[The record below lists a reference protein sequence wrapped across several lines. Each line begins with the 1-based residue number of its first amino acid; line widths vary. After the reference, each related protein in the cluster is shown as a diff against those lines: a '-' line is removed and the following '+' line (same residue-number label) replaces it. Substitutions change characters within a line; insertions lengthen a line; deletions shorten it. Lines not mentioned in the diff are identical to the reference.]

1 MIVATDELIESSLQ
15 QALSVIPR
23 PVTIDAFLEWY
34 PENSEFRYEL
44 RRGVIIQMPKPKG
57 KHSEISGELAFN
69 FGIMI
74 RQENLPYFIPK
85 ECVVKTPE
93 DTGYE
98 PDVVVLNRDL
108 IGSEPRWERAS
119 TVENSE
125 SIKLIVEVVSSNWR
139 DDYLTKFADYEAI
152 GIQEYWILDCAGLGG
167 RRFIGVPKQP
177 TLTVCCL
184 VEGEYELRLFRG
196 EETIVSSTF
205 PNLSLTAN
213 QVMSLV
219 E

>member
-1 MIVATDELIESSLQ
+1 MTVVTDELTESSTR
-15 QALSVIPR
+15 QALSVIPK

-34 PENSEFRYEL
+34 PEKSKFRYEL
-44 RRGVIIQMPKPKG
+44 HQGVIIQMPKPKG
-57 KHSEISGELAFN
+57 KHSEISGELAFS
-69 FGIMI
+69 FGMMI
-74 RQENLPYFIPK
+74 FQESLPYFIPK
-85 ECVVKTPE
+85 ECVVKTPNN
-93 DTGYE
+93 TGYE
-98 PDVVVLNRDL
+98 PDVVVLNRAL
-108 IGSEPRWERAS
+108 IGAEPRWEKAS

-139 DDYLTKFADYEAI
+139 DDYLTKLADYEAI
-152 GIQEYWILDCAGLGG
+152 GVQEYWILDYAGLGG
-167 RRFIGVPKQP
+167 RRFIGTPKQP
-177 TLTVCCL
+177 TLTVCRL

-213 QVMSLV
+213 QVMRLV